1 MYKQNLFI
9 SISKLAFFLCFFTL
23 LGGCGN
29 QADAP
34 KVSQVVSKKIV
45 IKKHK
50 VSVPAPPTK
59 VAPPKKQIAPKSPPS
74 KPAKMAPTP
83 VDPLRPA
90 AKPTPVASQK
100 KEVQVALT
108 PTPITEKVI
117 TAPQATVMK
126 PVVSEISY
134 DSRNKF
140 DPFMPL
146 YKDEPVAKAKKKKK
160 KRRLPLTPL
169 EKVDL
174 SQLKLVGIIRA
185 PSGDKA
191 LVQESSGK
199 GYIVKKGTYIGIHA
213 GRVINVLK
221 DKIIVEE
228 EIETELGIYK
238 LHERELKMHKPAGE
252 L

>member
-1 MYKQNLFI
+1 MYKHNLFI
-9 SISKLAFFLCFFTL
+9 SQLAFFLCFFTL
-23 LGGCGN
+23 LGGCNN

-45 IKKHK
+45 AKKQEVSKPAPSIKVVAPKK
-50 VSVPAPPTK
+50 QKAPKLTPAAIPAKTAPTPIAPPT
-59 VAPPKKQIAPKSPPS
+59 PS
-74 KPAKMAPTP
+74 TAKTA
-83 VDPLRPA
+83 VL
-90 AKPTPVASQK
+90 ASQN
-100 KEVQVALT
+100 KEVQKA
-108 PTPITEKVI
+108 PASPIVVQEAN
-117 TAPQATVMK
+117 APQAIIMK
-126 PVVSEISY
+126 PIASAVSY
-134 DSRNKF
+134 NFTNKF

-228 EIETELGIYK
+228 EVETELGTYK
-238 LHERELKMHKPAGE
+238 LHERELKIHKPAGE

>member
-1 MYKQNLFI
+1 MVS
-9 SISKLAFFLCFFTL
+9 SI
-23 LGGCGN
+23 
-29 QADAP
+29 
-34 KVSQVVSKKIV
+34 
-45 IKKHK
+45 
-50 VSVPAPPTK
+50 
-59 VAPPKKQIAPKSPPS
+59 
-74 KPAKMAPTP
+74 P
-83 VDPLRPA
+83 VGPLPPA
-90 AKPTPVASQK
+90 AKSATSTSLKKEAQVASPPIVE
-100 KEVQVALT
+100 KET
-108 PTPITEKVI
+108 M
-117 TAPQATVMK
+117 APQATVMK
-126 PVVSEISY
+126 PVDSALSYVST
-134 DSRNKF
+134 NKF

-221 DKIIVEE
+221 NKIIVEE
-228 EIETELGIYK
+228 EIETALGTYK
-238 LHERELKMHKPAGE
+238 LQERELKIHKPAGE

>member
-1 MYKQNLFI
+1 MYKQNLF
-9 SISKLAFFLCFFTL
+9 ISKLAFFLCFFIL
-23 LGGCGN
+23 LGGCDN

-45 IKKHK
+45 IKKQGVSTPVPPKK
-50 VSVPAPPTK
+50 VST
-59 VAPPKKQIAPKSPPS
+59 PKKQIAPKPSPS
-74 KPAKMAPTP
+74 KPAIVVTTP
-83 VDPLRPA
+83 VDPLKPT
-90 AKPTPVASQK
+90 AKPTTVASEN
-100 KEVQVALT
+100 KEVQVALI
-108 PTPITEKVI
+108 PIAEKV
-117 TAPQATVMK
+117 TFAPQATVMK
-126 PVVSEISY
+126 PVASAINY
-134 DSRNKF
+134 DTINKF

-213 GRVINVLK
+213 GRVIRVLK
-221 DKIIVEE
+221 NKIVVEE
-228 EIETELGIYK
+228 EIETELGTYK
-238 LHERELKMHKPAGE
+238 LHERELKIHKPAGE

>member
-1 MYKQNLFI
+1 MYKQNLF
-9 SISKLAFFLCFFTL
+9 ISKLAFFLCFFTL
-23 LGGCGN
+23 LGGCDN
-29 QADAP
+29 QANAP

-45 IKKHK
+45 VKKQK
-50 VSVPAPPTK
+50 ISVPAPLTK
-59 VAPPKKQIAPKSPPS
+59 AAPPKKQIVPKSPTT
-74 KPAKMAPTP
+74 KPAKIAPAP
-83 VDPLRPA
+83 VDPLKPA
-90 AKPTPVASQK
+90 AKPATVASKK
-100 KEVQVALT
+100 KEVQIAM
-108 PTPITEKVI
+108 TPITETVT
-117 TAPQATVMK
+117 TAPQATVME
-126 PVVSEISY
+126 PIASAISY

-221 DKIIVEE
+221 NKIIVEE
-228 EIETELGIYK
+228 EIETALGTYK
-238 LHERELKMHKPAGE
+238 LHERELKIHKPAGE